1 MKINKLQLVNF
12 RNYDHC
18 SVAFD
23 KMVTVFYGKNGQGK
37 TNILESIF
45 YSAFGLSHRTNKED
59 EMVKFSSEGMAGLL
73 DFAKT
78 DLISFSG
85 VFTKEDGSHSIHM
98 KRFTENG
105 KYHKEIKIDGK
116 KTTAKDHYSFL
127 NTVMFSPEDLQI
139 IKGDPSLRRRFMDM
153 EISQTD
159 PVYYALLVRYRRL
172 IKQRNSLLKGIR
184 DHNQPQ
190 EPLTAWDEEL
200 ADTAQIL
207 IKRLDNLRK
216 LKEIAIP
223 VFHILSDKI
232 DSLEIKY
239 EMKGNDGELFYPE
252 EEKIDNMKD
261 FYIESLKERRFKD
274 IMQGSTG
281 IGIHR
286 DDLKTYI
293 NEADS
298 RSFASQGQQRCCAL
312 ALKLSQIEYV
322 KKVSGEYPVLLLDDV
337 MSELD
342 QYRRNQ
348 LIGFIND
355 KVQTII
361 TVNDKTLIPDFG
373 SNQYFNVEKGN
384 ITFS

>member
-1 MKINKLQLVNF
+1 MKINKLHLLNF
-12 RNYDHC
+12 RNYEDC
-18 SVAFD
+18 YVDFKD
-23 KMVTVFYGKNGQGK
+23 TVTVFYGKNGQGK

-45 YSAFGLSHRTNKED
+45 YSSFGLSHRTNKED
-59 EMVKFSSEGMAGLL
+59 EMMKFSAEGMAVFS
-73 DFAKT
+73 DFQ
-78 DLISFSG
+78 
-85 VFTKEDGSHSIHM
+85 KEDGVHSIKI
-98 KRFTENG
+98 KRFWDNG
-105 KYHKEIKIDGK
+105 KIYKEIKIDGK

-139 IKGDPSLRRRFMDM
+139 IKGDPALRRRFMDM

-159 PVYYALLVRYRRL
+159 PTYYELLVRYRRL
-172 IKQRNSLLKGIR
+172 IKQRNSLLKVIR
-184 DHNQPQ
+184 EKNQMQ
-190 EPLTAWDEEL
+190 EQLDPWDEEISE
-200 ADTAQIL
+200 TGTKIL
-207 IKRLDNLRK
+207 IKRLKNIKR
-216 LKEIAIP
+216 LKEISIP
-223 VFHILSDKI
+223 VFYNLSNKT

-239 EMKGNDGELFYPE
+239 EVKGNNGELYYPE
-252 EEKIDNMKD
+252 EKSFKTVKD
-261 FYIESLKERRFKD
+261 FYLKSLKERRFKD

-293 NEADS
+293 NGADS

-312 ALKLSQIEYV
+312 ALKISQIEYV
-322 KKVSGEYPVLLLDDV
+322 KEVSGEYPVLLLDDV

-348 LIGFIND
+348 LITFIND

-373 SNQYFNVEKGN
+373 SNQYFYVEKGS
-384 ITFS
+384 IKEV

>member
-45 YSAFGLSHRTNKED
+45 YSSFGLSHRTNKED
-59 EMVKFSSEGMAGLL
+59 EMVKFSSEGMAVLL
-73 DFAKT
+73 D
-78 DLISFSG
+78 
-85 VFTKEDGSHSIHM
+85 FTKEDGSHSIRM
-98 KRFTENG
+98 KRYTDNG
-105 KYHKEIKIDGK
+105 KTRREIKIDGK

-159 PVYYALLVRYRRL
+159 PVYYELLVRYRRVL
-172 IKQRNSLLKGIR
+172 KQRNSLLKGIR
-184 DHNQPQ
+184 DRNEPQQP
-190 EPLTAWDEEL
+190 LAAWDEEIS
-200 ADTAQIL
+200 DTGAQIL
-207 IKRLDNLRK
+207 IKRLHNLKK

-223 VFHILSDKI
+223 VFHILSNKI
-232 DSLEIKY
+232 DLLEIKY
-239 EMKGNDGELFYPE
+239 EMKGNNGEVFYPE
-252 EEKIDNMKD
+252 EETLQGIKE
-261 FYIESLKERRFKD
+261 FYMGSLKERRFKD

-281 IGIHR
+281 IGVHR

-293 NEADS
+293 NGVDS
-298 RSFASQGQQRCCAL
+298 RAFASQGQQRCCAL

-348 LIGFIND
+348 LISFIND

-373 SNQYFNVEKGN
+373 SNQYFNVDKGS
-384 ITFS
+384 ITLN

>member
-1 MKINKLQLVNF
+1 MKINKLHLLNF
-12 RNYDHC
+12 RNYEDC
-18 SVAFD
+18 YVDFKD
-23 KMVTVFYGKNGQGK
+23 TVTVFYGKNGQGK

-45 YSAFGLSHRTNKED
+45 YSSFGLSHRTNKED
-59 EMVKFSSEGMAGLL
+59 EMMKFSAEGMAVFS
-73 DFAKT
+73 DFQ
-78 DLISFSG
+78 
-85 VFTKEDGSHSIHM
+85 KEDGVHSIKI
-98 KRFTENG
+98 KRFWDNG
-105 KYHKEIKIDGK
+105 KIYKEIKIDGK

-139 IKGDPSLRRRFMDM
+139 IKGDPALRRRFMDM

-159 PVYYALLVRYRRL
+159 PTYYELLVRYRRL
-172 IKQRNSLLKGIR
+172 IKQRNSLLKVIR
-184 DHNQPQ
+184 EKNQMQ
-190 EPLTAWDEEL
+190 EQLDPWDEEISE
-200 ADTAQIL
+200 TGTKIL
-207 IKRLDNLRK
+207 IKRLKNIKR
-216 LKEIAIP
+216 LKEISIP
-223 VFHILSDKI
+223 AFYNLSNKA

-239 EMKGNDGELFYPE
+239 EVKGNNGELYYPE
-252 EEKIDNMKD
+252 EKSFKTVKD
-261 FYIESLKERRFKD
+261 FYLKSLKERRFKD

-293 NEADS
+293 NGADS

-312 ALKLSQIEYV
+312 ALKISQIEYV
-322 KKVSGEYPVLLLDDV
+322 KEVSGEYPVLLLDDV

-348 LIGFIND
+348 LITFIND

-373 SNQYFNVEKGN
+373 SNQYFYVEKGS
-384 ITFS
+384 IKEV

>member
-1 MKINKLQLVNF
+1 
-12 RNYDHC
+12 
-18 SVAFD
+18 
-23 KMVTVFYGKNGQGK
+23 
-37 TNILESIF
+37 
-45 YSAFGLSHRTNKED
+45 
-59 EMVKFSSEGMAGLL
+59 
-73 DFAKT
+73 
-78 DLISFSG
+78 
-85 VFTKEDGSHSIHM
+85 
-98 KRFTENG
+98 
-105 KYHKEIKIDGK
+105 
-116 KTTAKDHYSFL
+116 
-127 NTVMFSPEDLQI
+127 MFSPEDLQI
-139 IKGDPSLRRRFMDM
+139 IKGDPLLRRRFMDM

-200 ADTAQIL
+200 ADTAAQIL

-252 EEKIDNMKD
+252 EEKLDNMKD
-261 FYIESLKERRFKD
+261 FYIQSLKERRFKD

-384 ITFS
+384 ITLN

>member
-45 YSAFGLSHRTNKED
+45 YSSFGLSHRTNKED
-59 EMVKFSSEGMAGLL
+59 EMVKFSSEGMAVLL
-73 DFAKT
+73 D
-78 DLISFSG
+78 
-85 VFTKEDGSHSIHM
+85 FTKEDGSHSIRM
-98 KRFTENG
+98 KRYTDNG
-105 KYHKEIKIDGK
+105 KTRKEIKIDGK

-159 PVYYALLVRYRRL
+159 PVYYELLVRYRRVL
-172 IKQRNSLLKGIR
+172 KQRSSLLKGIR
-184 DHNQPQ
+184 DRNEPQQP
-190 EPLTAWDEEL
+190 LAAWDEEIS
-200 ADTAQIL
+200 DTGAQIL
-207 IKRLDNLRK
+207 IKRLHNLKK

-223 VFHILSDKI
+223 VFHILSNKI
-232 DSLEIKY
+232 DLLEIKY
-239 EMKGNDGELFYPE
+239 EMKGNNGEVFYPE
-252 EEKIDNMKD
+252 EETLQGIKE
-261 FYIESLKERRFKD
+261 FYMGSLKERRVKD

-281 IGIHR
+281 IGVHR

-293 NEADS
+293 NGVDS
-298 RSFASQGQQRCCAL
+298 RAFASQGQQRCCAL

-348 LIGFIND
+348 LISFIND

-373 SNQYFNVEKGN
+373 SNQYFNVDKGS
-384 ITFS
+384 ITLN

>member
-1 MKINKLQLVNF
+1 MKIDKLQLVNF

-59 EMVKFSSEGMAGLL
+59 EMVKFSSEGMAVLL
-73 DFAKT
+73 D
-78 DLISFSG
+78 
-85 VFTKEDGSHSIHM
+85 FTKEDGSHSIRM
-98 KRFTENG
+98 KRYTDNG
-105 KYHKEIKIDGK
+105 RCHKEIKIDGK

-184 DHNQPQ
+184 DHNQAQ

-200 ADTAQIL
+200 ADTGAQIL
-207 IKRLDNLRK
+207 IKRLDNLKK

-223 VFHILSDKI
+223 AFHSLSDMI

-239 EMKGNDGELFYPE
+239 EMKGNDGKLFYPE
-252 EEKIDNMKD
+252 EEKVENIKD
-261 FYIESLKERRFKD
+261 FYVKSLKERRFKD

-312 ALKLSQIEYV
+312 TLKLSQIEYI

-348 LIGFIND
+348 LISFIND

-373 SNQYFNVEKGN
+373 SNQYFNVEKGI
-384 ITFS
+384 ITSN

>member
-1 MKINKLQLVNF
+1 MRFL
-12 RNYDHC
+12 
-18 SVAFD
+18 
-23 KMVTVFYGKNGQGK
+23 
-37 TNILESIF
+37 
-45 YSAFGLSHRTNKED
+45 SA
-59 EMVKFSSEGMAGLL
+59 
-73 DFAKT
+73 
-78 DLISFSG
+78 
-85 VFTKEDGSHSIHM
+85 
-98 KRFTENG
+98 
-105 KYHKEIKIDGK
+105 
-116 KTTAKDHYSFL
+116 
-127 NTVMFSPEDLQI
+127 
-139 IKGDPSLRRRFMDM
+139 
-153 EISQTD
+153 
-159 PVYYALLVRYRRL
+159 
-172 IKQRNSLLKGIR
+172 IR

-200 ADTAQIL
+200 ADTAAQIL

-384 ITFS
+384 ITLN

>member
-45 YSAFGLSHRTNKED
+45 YSSFGLSHRTNKED
-59 EMVKFSSEGMAGLL
+59 EMVKFSSEGMAVLL
-73 DFAKT
+73 D
-78 DLISFSG
+78 
-85 VFTKEDGSHSIHM
+85 FTKEDGSHSIRM
-98 KRFTENG
+98 KRYTDNG
-105 KYHKEIKIDGK
+105 KTRKEIKIDGK

-159 PVYYALLVRYRRL
+159 PVYYELLVRYRRVL
-172 IKQRNSLLKGIR
+172 KQRSSLLKGIR
-184 DHNQPQ
+184 DRNEPQQP
-190 EPLTAWDEEL
+190 LAAWDEEIS
-200 ADTAQIL
+200 DTGAQIL
-207 IKRLDNLRK
+207 IKRLHNLKK

-223 VFHILSDKI
+223 VFHILSNKI
-232 DSLEIKY
+232 DLLEIKY
-239 EMKGNDGELFYPE
+239 EMKGNNGEVFYPE
-252 EEKIDNMKD
+252 EETLQGIKE
-261 FYIESLKERRFKD
+261 FYMGSLKERRFKD

-281 IGIHR
+281 IGVHR

-293 NEADS
+293 NGVDS
-298 RSFASQGQQRCCAL
+298 RAFASQGQQRCCAL

-348 LIGFIND
+348 LISFIND

-373 SNQYFNVEKGN
+373 SNQYFNVDKGS
-384 ITFS
+384 ITLN